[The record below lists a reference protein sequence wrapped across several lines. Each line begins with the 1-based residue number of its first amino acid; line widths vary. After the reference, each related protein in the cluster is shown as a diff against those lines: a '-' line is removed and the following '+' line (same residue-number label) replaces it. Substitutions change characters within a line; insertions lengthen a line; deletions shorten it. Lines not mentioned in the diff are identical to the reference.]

1 MKFRRKSKKKSSG
14 LESLVN
20 RGLMEVTKPI
30 FENIKEL
37 MAYYRCA
44 IMEVEKKLNVLNEQF
59 SLQYDR
65 NPISSI
71 KTRLKRMDSISEKL
85 AKDDLPM
92 TLQSMEEN
100 LNDIAGVRVI
110 CSFPEDV
117 YMIADALLSQDDITL
132 ISKKDYIREPK
143 TNGYRS
149 LHLIVTVPI
158 FLADE
163 KRLMKVE
170 IQLRTIAMDSW
181 ASLEHQLR
189 YKKEFEFTDQ
199 MADELYRCA
208 QISAELDARMDNLR
222 SIVHGNIKDKR

>member
-1 MKFRRKSKKKSSG
+1 
-14 LESLVN
+14 
-20 RGLMEVTKPI
+20 
-30 FENIKEL
+30 
-37 MAYYRCA
+37 
-44 IMEVEKKLNVLNEQF
+44 
-59 SLQYDR
+59 
-65 NPISSI
+65 
-71 KTRLKRMDSISEKL
+71 
-85 AKDDLPM
+85 
-92 TLQSMEEN
+92 
-100 LNDIAGVRVI
+100 
-110 CSFPEDV
+110 
-117 YMIADALLSQDDITL
+117 MIADALLSQDDITL

-222 SIVHGNIKDKR
+222 SIVHGNIKNKR